1 MGRHSERELDLEK
14 RMQASGIF
22 ADMSQ
27 ENFKEKLELFLDS
40 ESPEQAVKDIEIIEN
55 IQRKAENRRLQ
66 LELEVYKKYANDT
79 CVLTAVDKFMNADM
93 KDRDAALAEVIRVLN
108 NAKNKYDM
116 MKIEKKI
123 KEGGRIK

>member
-1 MGRHSERELDLEK
+1 MSRHSDAEIDLEK

-22 ADMSQ
+22 NDMTQ
-27 ENFKEKLELFLDS
+27 ENFEEKLQLFLDS
-40 ESPEQAVKDIEIIEN
+40 ETPEQAVKDIEMIEN

-79 CVLTAVDKFMNADM
+79 RVLTAVDKFMNADM
-93 KDRDAALAEVIRVLN
+93 KDRDAALTEVIRVLN

-116 MKIEKKI
+116 INIERKI
-123 KEGGRIK
+123 KKGGRK

>member
-1 MGRHSERELDLEK
+1 MGKHSDAEIDLEK

-22 ADMSQ
+22 DDMSQ

-40 ESPEQAVKDIEIIEN
+40 ESPEQAVKDIEIVEN

-66 LELEVYKKYANDT
+66 LELEVYQKYANDT
-79 CVLTAVDKFMNADM
+79 RVLTAVDKFMNADM
-93 KDRDAALAEVIRVLN
+93 KDRDAALTEVIRVLN

-116 MKIEKKI
+116 MKIKRKI
-123 KEGGRIK
+123 KEGGRK

>member
-1 MGRHSERELDLEK
+1 MGRHSDAEIDLEK

-22 ADMSQ
+22 NDMTK

-40 ESPEQAVKDIEIIEN
+40 ESPEQAVKDIEVMEK
-55 IQRKAENRRLQ
+55 IQRKAENKRLQ

-79 CVLTAVDKFMNADM
+79 RVLTAVDKFMNADM
-93 KDRDAALAEVIRVLN
+93 KDRDAALTEVIRVLN

-116 MKIEKKI
+116 KKIEIKI
-123 KEGGRIK
+123 KERGRK

>member
-1 MGRHSERELDLEK
+1 MGRHSDAEIDLEK

-22 ADMSQ
+22 DDMSQ

-40 ESPEQAVKDIEIIEN
+40 EPPEQAVKDIEIVEN

-79 CVLTAVDKFMNADM
+79 RVLTAIDKFMNADM
-93 KDRDAALAEVIRVLN
+93 KDRDAALTEVIRVLD

-116 MKIEKKI
+116 IKIERKI
-123 KEGGRIK
+123 KEGGRK

>member
-1 MGRHSERELDLEK
+1 MSKHSDAEIDLEK

-22 ADMSQ
+22 NDITK

-40 ESPEQAVKDIEIIEN
+40 EPPEQAVKDLEIIEN
-55 IQRKAENRRLQ
+55 VQRRAENKRLQ

-79 CVLTAVDKFMNADM
+79 RVLTAIDKFMNADM
-93 KDRDAALAEVIRVLN
+93 KDRDAALTEVIRVLN

-116 MKIEKKI
+116 MKIERKI
-123 KEGGRIK
+123 KKGGRK

>member
-1 MGRHSERELDLEK
+1 MSKHSDAEIDLEK

-22 ADMSQ
+22 DDITK

-40 ESPEQAVKDIEIIEN
+40 ESPEQAVKDLEIIEN
-55 IQRKAENRRLQ
+55 VQRRAENKRLQ

-79 CVLTAVDKFMNADM
+79 RVLTAIDKFMNADM
-93 KDRDAALAEVIRVLN
+93 KDRDAALTEVIRVLN

-116 MKIEKKI
+116 MKIERKI
-123 KEGGRIK
+123 KKGGRK

>member
-1 MGRHSERELDLEK
+1 MGKHSDAEIDLEK

-22 ADMSQ
+22 DDMSQ

-40 ESPEQAVKDIEIIEN
+40 ESPEQAVKDIEIVEN

-79 CVLTAVDKFMNADM
+79 RVLTAVDKFMNADM
-93 KDRDAALAEVIRVLN
+93 KDRDAALTEVIRVLN

-116 MKIEKKI
+116 MKIKRKI
-123 KEGGRIK
+123 KEGGRK

>member
-1 MGRHSERELDLEK
+1 MGKHSNAEIDLEK

-22 ADMSQ
+22 NDMTK

-40 ESPEQAVKDIEIIEN
+40 EPPEQAVKDIEIVEN

-66 LELEVYKKYANDT
+66 LELEVYQKYANDT
-79 CVLTAVDKFMNADM
+79 RVLTAVDKFMNADM
-93 KDRDAALAEVIRVLN
+93 KDRDAALTEVIRVLN

-116 MKIEKKI
+116 MKIKRKI
-123 KEGGRIK
+123 KEGGRK

>member
-1 MGRHSERELDLEK
+1 MGRHSDAEIDLEK

-22 ADMSQ
+22 DDMSQ

-40 ESPEQAVKDIEIIEN
+40 EPPEQAVKDIEIVEN

-79 CVLTAVDKFMNADM
+79 RVLTAIDKFMNADM
-93 KDRDAALAEVIRVLN
+93 KDRDAALTEVIRVLD
-108 NAKNKYDM
+108 NAKNKDDM
-116 MKIEKKI
+116 IKIERKI
-123 KEGGRIK
+123 KEGGRK

>member
-1 MGRHSERELDLEK
+1 MSRHSDAEIDLEK

-22 ADMSQ
+22 NDMTQ
-27 ENFKEKLELFLDS
+27 ENFEEKLQLFLDS
-40 ESPEQAVKDIEIIEN
+40 ETPEQAVKDIEIIEN

-79 CVLTAVDKFMNADM
+79 RVLTAVDKFMNADM
-93 KDRDAALAEVIRVLN
+93 KDRDAALTEVIRVLN

-116 MKIEKKI
+116 INIERKI
-123 KEGGRIK
+123 KKGGRK